1 MHWACKVM
9 QRTSI
14 EAGGLI
20 GCTPIESVTGETT
33 DLDLDSTIQ
42 SGITRTQVSERDYR
56 VVGWVSRIVSEV

>member
-56 VVGWVSRIVSEV
+56 VVGWVSHIALEV